1 MFRLNFSCFTTIKLL
16 SLSLSLS
23 IYSPFLTPH
32 HFHTHHSHHITSPYI
47 IIGVLL
53 MGGQGIAKNEMDAVK
68 YYSMAARQGYEPAIE
83 ALRMVDE
90 MESIS

>member
-1 MFRLNFSCFTTIKLL
+1 
-16 SLSLSLS
+16 
-23 IYSPFLTPH
+23 
-32 HFHTHHSHHITSPYI
+32 
-47 IIGVLL
+47 

>member
-1 MFRLNFSCFTTIKLL
+1 MRRVHVYVDDYRL
-16 SLSLSLS
+16 SLSYFTTSQL
-23 IYSPFLTPH
+23 PFLTPI
-32 HFHTHHSHHITSPYI
+32 TLSHSNHV
-47 IIGVLL
+47 GLLL

-90 MESIS
+90 MDSIS